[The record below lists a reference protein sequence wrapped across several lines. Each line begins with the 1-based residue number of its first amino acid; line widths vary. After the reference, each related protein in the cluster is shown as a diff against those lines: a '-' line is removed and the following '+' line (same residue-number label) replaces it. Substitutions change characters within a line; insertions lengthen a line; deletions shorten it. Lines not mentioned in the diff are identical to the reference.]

1 MAMKILINS
10 RTSGK
15 YRREVIN
22 GRSHIV
28 TRIMP
33 IRGDI
38 AMNGIYYPDAQVAAS
53 FAQMDMMLAPSSHP
67 VINGVHVSATHPV
80 AINTHNIGGFLRKPE
95 KKGKRVFADYCL
107 DETVANGCDAGK
119 ETIRRIE
126 AGEKIGVSTGLT
138 IDRIVNQSGKDD
150 YGKEYQA
157 VGEGYK
163 FDHVATLLN
172 EAAAGEHA
180 GTELVLNADADL
192 VVNEL
197 QVNELSCSELHE
209 AISAQI
215 RSGRPDGEWS
225 WLSEVYT
232 DSRYV
237 VFSRESRGT
246 PAKYYRQDYTV
257 ENDEVSLA
265 GDPVEVVRKVEYY
278 PVGEKEMEI
287 NEQSAK
293 EFLGKNGFDFAG
305 YDEFK
310 ANAADF
316 AAFKAARQA
325 KADALIGEIVA
336 NSELTADMLK
346 GKPESEL
353 LALQKLAVKKT
364 ADRAPAGTTHQ
375 NAQDKKSC
383 DYSA

>member
-1 MAMKILINS
+1 MTMKILINS

-15 YRREVIN
+15 FKREVIN

-38 AMNGIYYPDAQVAAS
+38 AMNGLLYPDAQVAES
-53 FAQMDMMLAPSSHP
+53 FGQMGMMLAPAGHP
-67 VINGVHVSATHPV
+67 VVNGKHVSALHPV
-80 AINTHNIGGFLRKPE
+80 AINTHNIGGFLRNPV

-138 IDRIVNQSGKDD
+138 IDRVTNQSGKDD
-150 YGKEYQA
+150 FGREYA
-157 VGEGYK
+157 AIGEGYH

-197 QVNELSCSELHE
+197 HLNELSWDELHT
-209 AISAQI
+209 ALTMLI
-215 RSGRPDGEWS
+215 RSGDDSKKWS
-225 WLSEVYT
+225 YVVDVYT
-232 DSRYV
+232 DSQYV
-237 VFSRESRGT
+237 IFSVESSGT
-246 PAKYYRQDYTV
+246 PAKYYRQDYIID
-257 ENDEVSLA
+257 NDEVSLTGEPA
-265 GDPVEVVRKVEYY
+265 EVIRKVEYY
-278 PVGEKEMEI
+278 PVWKNEMEI
-287 NEQSAK
+287 NEKSAK
-293 EFLGKNGFDFAG
+293 EFLANSGFDFAG

-316 AAFKAARQA
+316 AAFKAERSARNA
-325 KADALIGEIVA
+325 TLVSDIVA
-336 NSELTADMLK
+336 NSEFTAEMLA

-364 ADRAPAGTTHQ
+364 ADRAPAGTTVQ